1 MKNIVL
7 IGIMG
12 CGKTTCGKYLSSILE
27 NFEFIDT
34 DYEIE
39 KQQNMNISQIFS
51 KFGEIYFRSLENNLV
66 KHIVNLSNKIIAT
79 GGGIVENQQNMHLLL
94 KYDTVFYLNT
104 PLEIVKN
111 RIQND
116 TNRPLAK
123 NFEEKFK
130 NRLSKYKLAHYT
142 IDTYN
147 KDIKKIC
154 NEIIGKYYER
164 NS

>member
-12 CGKTTCGKYLSSILE
+12 CGKTTCGNFLTQKLQ
-27 NFEFIDT
+27 NFEFLDT
-34 DYEIE
+34 DCEIE
-39 KQQNMNISQIFS
+39 SQQNMKISQIFVQ
-51 KFGEIYFRSLENNLV
+51 FGENYFRNLENNLIKQFV
-66 KHIVNLSNKIIAT
+66 KNSNKVVAT
-79 GGGIVENQQNMHLLL
+79 GGGVVENYENLKLLL
-94 KYDTVFYLNT
+94 RYDTVFYLNT
-104 PLEIVKN
+104 PLEIVRT

-116 TNRPLAK
+116 KTRPLAY

-130 NRLSKYKLAHYT
+130 NREEKYKQAHFV

-147 KDIKKIC
+147 KNINQIC
-154 NEIIGKYYER
+154 DEIIGKYNER

>member
-12 CGKTTCGKYLSSILE
+12 CGKTTCGKVLSQKLQ
-27 NFEFIDT
+27 NFEFLDT
-34 DYEIE
+34 DSEIE
-39 KQQNMNISQIFS
+39 LQQHLKISQIFVQ
-51 KFGEIYFRSLENNLV
+51 FGETHFRNLENKLIKQIV
-66 KHIVNLSNKIIAT
+66 KNSNKIVAT
-79 GGGIVENQQNMHLLL
+79 GGGIVENPQNLSLLL
-94 KYDTVFYLNT
+94 NYDTVFYLNT

-116 TNRPLAK
+116 KTRPLAN

-130 NRLSKYKLAHYT
+130 NREDKYKQAHFV
-142 IDTYN
+142 IDTFN
-147 KDIKKIC
+147 KDVNQIC
-154 NEIIGKYYER
+154 DEIIGKYYER

>member
-7 IGIMG
+7 VGIMG
-12 CGKTTCGKYLSSILE
+12 CGKTTCGKYVAQKLQ
-27 NFEFIDT
+27 NFELLDT
-34 DYEIE
+34 DLEIE
-39 KQQNMNISQIFS
+39 KQQNLKVSQIFS
-51 KFGEIYFRSLENNLV
+51 QFGENYFRNLEINLV
-66 KHIVNLSNKIIAT
+66 KKIVNDSNKIIAT
-79 GGGIVENQQNMHLLL
+79 GGGIVENEQNINLFL

-116 TNRPLAK
+116 TNRPLAN
-123 NFEEKFK
+123 NFKEKFK
-130 NRLSKYKLAHYT
+130 NRESKYKLAHYT

-147 KDIKKIC
+147 KKIKEIC

>member
-12 CGKTTCGKYLSSILE
+12 CGKTTCGKILTQKLQ
-27 NFEFIDT
+27 NFEFLDT
-34 DYEIE
+34 DCEIE
-39 KQQNMNISQIFS
+39 SQQNMKISQIFAQ
-51 KFGEIYFRSLENNLV
+51 FGENYFRNLENNLIKQFV
-66 KHIVNLSNKIIAT
+66 KNSNKVVAT
-79 GGGIVENQQNMHLLL
+79 GGGVVENNENLKLLL
-94 KYDTVFYLNT
+94 RYDTVFYLNT
-104 PLEIVKN
+104 PLEIVRT

-116 TNRPLAK
+116 KTRPLAY

-130 NRLSKYKLAHYT
+130 NREKKYKQAHFV

-147 KDIKKIC
+147 KNINQIC
-154 NEIIGKYYER
+154 DEIIGKYNER